1 MMKCMRIVVVVVVS
15 PPAVAVFFIEVTDAL
30 RTYSWRNMVD
40 LFIVDVV
47 IV

>member
-1 MMKCMRIVVVVVVS
+1 MMKCMRIVIVVVVS
-15 PPAVAVFFIEVTDAL
+15 PPAVAVFFIEVTNAL
-30 RTYSWRNMVD
+30 WTYSWWNMID